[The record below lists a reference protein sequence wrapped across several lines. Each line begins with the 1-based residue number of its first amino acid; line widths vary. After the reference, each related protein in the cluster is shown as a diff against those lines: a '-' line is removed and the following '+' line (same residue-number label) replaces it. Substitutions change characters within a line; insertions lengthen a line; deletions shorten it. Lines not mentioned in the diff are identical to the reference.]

1 MDYIIHTFPSV
12 PMLFDEIAPTLL
24 LVIPV
29 IIFTIFI
36 KVFGI
41 WVKQR

>member
-1 MDYIIHTFPSV
+1 MEIIKMFPSV
-12 PMLFDEIAPTLL
+12 AMLFDELAPALL